1 MGRYFEKIS
10 FQQFQKDISN
20 DKEVY
25 NQYLLPKR
33 STNKSAGYDF
43 FAIENI
49 TLKPGEIKKIPTGYK
64 ANFESDEMLL
74 LVIRSSMGF
83 KYNVRLTN
91 QIGIIDCDYYN
102 NINNEGHILVSL
114 QNEGKKEIT
123 IKEGEAYVQ
132 GIFTKFLISDND
144 CTITERI
151 GGVGSTNKRKDD

>member
-33 STNKSAGYDF
+33 STKKSAGYDF

-114 QNEGKKEIT
+114 QNEAKKEIT